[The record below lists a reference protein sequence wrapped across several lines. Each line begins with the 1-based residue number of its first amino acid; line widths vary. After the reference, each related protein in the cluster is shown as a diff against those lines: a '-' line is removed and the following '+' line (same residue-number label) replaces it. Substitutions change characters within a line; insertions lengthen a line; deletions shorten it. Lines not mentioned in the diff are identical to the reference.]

1 MVMKSGLRFTHHT
14 EERGCNGKSKA
25 RAELGLIKR
34 AQQLVMTFRRKDES
48 RHLVSLTNDK
58 VDTQK
63 CLGNES
69 ACGFL
74 NLQYQAFNR
83 DNGMDQNVTASLDI

>member
-1 MVMKSGLRFTHHT
+1 MKSGLRFPYHT
-14 EERGCNGKSKA
+14 EERGCNGKSRA
-25 RAELGLIKR
+25 RAELGLIKPSTT
-34 AQQLVMTFRRKDES
+34 AVMTFRRKDES
-48 RHLVSLTNDK
+48 RHLVSLTSDK
-58 VDTQK
+58 VDPQK